1 MKYIGFFFSLLFS
14 LLLAVGLSINLG
26 NLPPLAKIFDP
37 FKGFWQNA
45 YSEDYDPETEVNIA
59 GLQAEVEVTYDEN
72 LIPHIFAE
80 NEKDLYLVQG
90 FTTARHR
97 LWQMEFQVLAA
108 EGRLSEIVGEVA
120 LNRDRE
126 MRRKGL
132 GFGAKNKLKYLKN
145 NDPETLQLMEAYA
158 EGVNAYIA
166 QLSQAE
172 LPLEYK
178 LLDYYPE
185 PWSPYKTLLFL
196 MNMAE
201 TLSGDSDLANTN
213 FRNLFGSDWQN
224 RLFPDYPQDVLPVV
238 AKDDWDFI
246 PIEVEEPDSTY
257 IDSIKISQLLP
268 EKEPGLGSNNWVVS
282 GEKTASGFPIL
293 ANDPHLAL
301 NLPSLWFAAQLSTP
315 KYTVK
320 GATLPG
326 TLGVIIGFNENLAWG
341 MTNAD
346 RDVKDW
352 YKITFKDSSR
362 EEYLYN
368 GQWIQSRRQLEIFS
382 VKGQNDFVD
391 TVIYTHY
398 GPIVYD
404 RNFKMKG
411 KPVNF
416 ALKWTAHGDSNEQKT
431 FIHLNKAKGYP
442 DFEEALSHY
451 AAPAQNFVFAS
462 RNGDIGI
469 KVQGKFP
476 LKWRGQGKYLM
487 DGSKPIYEW
496 QGYIP
501 GEHNAEE
508 INPEKH
514 FVTSANQHPVSDNY
528 PYFVYNNNF
537 EYFRNRRI
545 SDQLLQQT
553 SITIDDMK
561 ALQLDNYNLHASE
574 ILPLMLDSLNGENKV
589 LGEKWLARLEAW
601 DYDADAD
608 EMAPALFQSWW
619 DQIERGLF
627 ATWEAKGLP
636 ISYPNKF
643 NLANSMKNEPNAD
656 WFDDPQTNKVE
667 GATFWINK
675 GFSGMVGEMEGLTAE
690 TDSISWSSYKNTHI
704 SHLIPNLTPFGR
716 FNIPIGGGKGI
727 VNASAADWGPG
738 WRMIVEMGSEIKAV
752 GVYPGGQSGN
762 PGSKYYDNLV
772 DAWASGEYLT
782 IGLRDRNKTSGDLFY
797 TKFSAD

>member
-14 LLLAVGLSINLG
+14 LLLAVSLSINLAS
-26 NLPPLAKIFDP
+26 LPPLARLFDP

-45 YSEDYDPETEVNIA
+45 YSEDYNPDREVNIA

-80 NEKDLYLVQG
+80 NEEDLYRVQG
-90 FTTARHR
+90 YTTARHR
-97 LWQMEFQVLAA
+97 LWQMEFQALAA
-108 EGRLSEIVGEVA
+108 AGRLSEVVGEIA

-132 GFGAKNKLKYLKN
+132 GFGAKNKLKYLKMN
-145 NDPETLQLMEAYA
+145 HPRTLQLMEAYA
-158 EGVNAYIA
+158 QGVNAYIN

-178 LLDYYPE
+178 LLDYSPE
-185 PWSPYKTLLFL
+185 PWTPYKTLLFL

-213 FRNLFGSDWQN
+213 FRNLFGSDWQ
-224 RLFPDYPQDVLPVV
+224 RSLFPEYPQGVVPVV
-238 AKDDWDFI
+238 AKEAWDFTPVEI
-246 PIEVEEPDSTY
+246 EEPEATF
-257 IDSIKISQLLP
+257 IDSIKITQLLP
-268 EKEPGLGSNNWVVS
+268 EKEPGLGSNNWAVS

-301 NLPSLWFAAQLSTP
+301 NLPSLWFTAQLSTP
-315 KYTVK
+315 EYTVK

-326 TLGVIIGFNENLAWG
+326 TLGVIIGFNEDLAWG

-368 GQWIQSRRQLEIFS
+368 GQWIQSRRQLETFA

-398 GPIVYD
+398 GPVVYD

-411 KPVNF
+411 KPANF
-416 ALKWTAHGDSNEQKT
+416 ALKWTAHGDSNEQLT
-431 FIHLNKAKGYP
+431 FISLNKAKSYT
-442 DFEEALSHY
+442 DFEAALTHY

-462 RNGDIGI
+462 RKGDIGI

-476 LKWRGQGKYLM
+476 LKWSGQGKYLM
-487 DGSKPIYEW
+487 DGSQPIYEW

-501 GEHNAEE
+501 GRHNAEE
-508 INPEKH
+508 INPEKQ
-514 FVTSANQHPVSDNY
+514 FVTSANQHPVSNNY
-528 PYFVYNNNF
+528 PYFVYNNSY

-545 SDQLLQQT
+545 SAQLLQQ
-553 SITIDDMK
+553 SAITVDDMK

-574 ILPLMLDSLNGENKV
+574 ILPLMLDSLNRQNKM
-589 LGEKWLARLEAW
+589 LGEKWLAPLEAW
-601 DYDADAD
+601 DFDAAAD
-608 EMAPALFQSWW
+608 IMAPALFQSWW
-619 DQIERGLF
+619 NQMEKALYASWD
-627 ATWEAKGLP
+627 TKGLP

-643 NLANSMKNEPNAD
+643 NLANLIKNEPNGL
-656 WFDDPQTNKVE
+656 WFDDAKTKAKE
-667 GATFWINK
+667 GASFWINI
-675 GFSGMVGEMEGLTAE
+675 GFQGMVEEMGELTAGR
-690 TDSISWSSYKNTHI
+690 DSISWSTYKNTHI
-704 SHLIPNLTPFGR
+704 SHLIPSLTPFGR

-727 VNASAADWGPG
+727 VNASASDWGPG
-738 WRMIVEMGSEIKAV
+738 WRMIVEMGSEIKAL

-772 DAWASGEYLT
+772 DDWASGEYIT
-782 IGLRDRNKTSGDLFY
+782 IGLRDRRKASGDLFY
-797 TKFSAD
+797 TKFSPD